1 MSEPLALIIE
11 DEADLSEIFS
21 QALRAAGFAT
31 QVARDGRQALERL
44 ATLVPDVVVLDLH
57 LPHVDGDDL
66 LHQIRGDERLAD
78 TRVII
83 ASADPLM
90 AEVLDGLADLVLIK
104 PVSFVQLRDLSQR
117 LKLTL
122 GGASPPGP
130 AEREGGAG

>member
-1 MSEPLALIIE
+1 VSEPLALIIE

-66 LHQIRGDERLAD
+66 LHRIRADERLAG
-78 TRVII
+78 TQVII

-90 AEVLDGLADLVLIK
+90 AETLDGLVELVLIK

-117 LKLTL
+117 LKLTID
-122 GGASPPGP
+122 APPP
-130 AEREGGAG
+130 P